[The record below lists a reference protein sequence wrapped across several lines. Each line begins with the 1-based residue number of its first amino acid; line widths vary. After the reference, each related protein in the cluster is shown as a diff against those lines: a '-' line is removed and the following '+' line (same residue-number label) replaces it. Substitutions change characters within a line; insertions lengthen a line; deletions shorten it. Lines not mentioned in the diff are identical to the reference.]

1 MIEKWIAF
9 CKSEVRVPFF
19 QKNEYFYIYF
29 FLILSFIF
37 EYNVM
42 KMKTKMKSKMNEKW
56 MKKAN
61 CEQPYCLWRLQGGR
75 D

>member
-1 MIEKWIAF
+1 MIKKWIAF

-19 QKNEYFYIYF
+19 KNEYFHIYF

-61 CEQPYCLWRLQGGR
+61 CEQP
-75 D
+75 